1 MAEKIIDFGIIFL
14 LIYTPLAI
22 GGGSE
27 FSVMLLE
34 TMSGVLFVVWL
45 VKIFARRHRS
55 SHHHR
60 VHDSHSNHDHHQG
73 YSIHL
78 ATSPLFV
85 PFCLFCGVI
94 VGQLIPL
101 PSALVNT
108 LSPHTYQLYTEW
120 ASYTGATIPN
130 WLPVTIYAHATEGE
144 LYKFLAYAALFVVI
158 INTMRSQPQ
167 QKRIIYT
174 IITVGLL
181 EALYSFAQFSGYHL
195 PYLKPDQANWLASG
209 TFLNR
214 NHLAGYLEMVIP
226 LTCGVLFLC
235 LGKSGPFPL
244 KRLMALFDEQYLK
257 ALLIL
262 FLIGVMI
269 CALLLS
275 GSRGGMLSF
284 AASMI
289 FLCLLAFMRR
299 GLRKWALVVM
309 IFLLLTLGV
318 ALLSSPER
326 AIKRLDALTK
336 PDTEQSFTY
345 RKDVWQNSL
354 LIWRDFPIFGSGL
367 GSFAHIFRRY
377 QGFVS
382 DLFFAYAESDYV
394 QLVVET
400 GIVGTLLMFWLGILF
415 FYRTIVA
422 WKQRRSRWTMTM
434 AAAGL
439 SAVFS
444 LCIHSGVDFNLHVPS
459 NAVTFTVIAA
469 LSYVA
474 AHTHRKS
481 KR

>member
-1 MAEKIIDFGIIFL
+1 M
-14 LIYTPLAI
+14 
-22 GGGSE
+22 
-27 FSVMLLE
+27 
-34 TMSGVLFVVWL
+34 
-45 VKIFARRHRS
+45 
-55 SHHHR
+55 
-60 VHDSHSNHDHHQG
+60 
-73 YSIHL
+73 
-78 ATSPLFV
+78 
-85 PFCLFCGVI
+85 
-94 VGQLIPL
+94 
-101 PSALVNT
+101 
-108 LSPHTYQLYTEW
+108 
-120 ASYTGATIPN
+120 
-130 WLPVTIYAHATEGE
+130 
-144 LYKFLAYAALFVVI
+144 
-158 INTMRSQPQ
+158 
-167 QKRIIYT
+167 
-174 IITVGLL
+174 ITVGLL

-275 GSRGGMLSF
+275 GSRGGVLSF

-309 IFLLLTLGV
+309 MFLLLTLGV

-326 AIKRLDALTK
+326 AVKRLDALTK

-345 RKDVWQNSL
+345 RKDVWKNSL

-415 FYRTIVA
+415 FHRTIVA

-434 AAAGL
+434 VAAGL

-444 LCIHSGVDFNLHVPS
+444 LCMHSGVDFNLHVPS

-474 AHTHRKS
+474 AHTHSKS